1 MADNIGNLAV
11 QLSLDAVAF
20 SQGLDAS
27 AAKFKQFEA
36 EGRRVALDV
45 QTPDE
50 KYATEIGRLQQLLA
64 GGAISQTTFARAT
77 AQAKM
82 ELDAATVST
91 GLLSGAMEGLEAAA
105 SVAAAAVAAVAI
117 PFVAVGAGLY
127 WAKGGIDD
135 LAELGRE
142 SAKLGIETEKLSALQ
157 FAAGRSGGTMT
168 TSLEHLNRS
177 LAEAASGSKEAR
189 DKFAKFGLDGKALA
203 NMGLEGALLA
213 IADRFH
219 DVANGAFR
227 AQLSEELM
235 GRGAG
240 ELIPLLAKGAAGIRE
255 LEASGGKL
263 GAIFSDDDVA
273 KAAMAQRSLDDI
285 GRTFKGIQESV
296 GVGIAPYITAAANAT
311 LEWVKTLDI
320 KAAIGKGFEWI
331 EAEIPVAIDALG
343 YLVKQVGR
351 VAEEFARL
359 GLKANAVFFQLAHPT
374 KLTLANDLA
383 IADYIIDQQI
393 KRGDSAVDAVGEI
406 LKDKIKGALAAAKG
420 EADKIGASG
429 ADAGGLSG
437 AGLLDFTAG
446 ESVKRA
452 LDLPV
457 SGLNIFEQYTNKID
471 NLRKVF
477 GPLADQSRLF
487 RNAVADLDV
496 ELRKSAAGKLAEA
509 INAAKSPIDHL
520 VARIQELKLSGA
532 SPELLSLTAGKE
544 FKALEKSDFQVQH
557 APGAA
562 LQDSTEA
569 YSATVDF
576 NRQEQFGGAAQNVQE
591 RIEQILKEQKTLQE
605 RQARAGEAVQAALEK
620 LRVGKIGG

>member
-1 MADNIGNLAV
+1 
-11 QLSLDAVAF
+11 
-20 SQGLDAS
+20 
-27 AAKFKQFEA
+27 
-36 EGRRVALDV
+36 
-45 QTPDE
+45 
-50 KYATEIGRLQQLLA
+50 
-64 GGAISQTTFARAT
+64 
-77 AQAKM
+77 
-82 ELDAATVST
+82 
-91 GLLSGAMEGLEAAA
+91 
-105 SVAAAAVAAVAI
+105 
-117 PFVAVGAGLY
+117 
-127 WAKGGIDD
+127 
-135 LAELGRE
+135 
-142 SAKLGIETEKLSALQ
+142 
-157 FAAGRSGGTMT
+157 
-168 TSLEHLNRS
+168 
-177 LAEAASGSKEAR
+177 
-189 DKFAKFGLDGKALA
+189 
-203 NMGLEGALLA
+203 
-213 IADRFH
+213 
-219 DVANGAFR
+219 
-227 AQLSEELM
+227 M

-496 ELRKSAAGKLAEA
+496 ELRKLAAGKLAEA

-544 FKALEKSDFQVQH
+544 FEALEKSDFQVQH

-576 NRQEQFGGAAQNVQE
+576 NRQEQFGGAAKNVQE

-605 RQARAGEAVQAALEK
+605 RQRGPAKRCKRRWKNSGWVRSAGDAGQRTEDTTNERHPRRPRRTPARRYLHP
-620 LRVGKIGG
+620 